1 MTPRQTPGEEEN
13 STYQNPKLKS
23 HHICN
28 IYVLK
33 ADQVTPISNAPVNCL
48 DQADAAGS
56 ASHVERWDPDPSDC
70 PPNVSVSETGHLY
83 VMLLLR
89 GWWHV
94 AKQLYLDTLLSTHTL
109 SCHCSNLNFILPLIV
124 SEVYIG
130 NRTVRDELKEAR
142 RWYDCPLRSD
152 MAVHV
157 VECVIFQLCGSLFH
171 NINCPP
177 PPNLCHGCCLYDD
190 KFSAVVTLVA
200 LSEDWWSSEAGNPSP
215 LRRDFRNLFLITPH
229 GRGCAVMTPSQHDTT
244 GNRYRALKVNVLLE
258 NYLSSDKCRGCLR
271 MRQSTDGSTSFS
283 SQS

>member
-13 STYQNPKLKS
+13 STYQNPKLRS

-33 ADQVTPISNAPVNCL
+33 ADQVTPISSAPVNCL

-56 ASHVERWDPDPSDC
+56 ASHVERWDPNPSDC

-177 PPNLCHGCCLYDD
+177 P
-190 KFSAVVTLVA
+190 KIFVTAVACMMINSVR
-200 LSEDWWSSEAGNPSP
+200 LSPWLHSVRIDGLQRLAIHHHCVGISGICSWSHRMAG
-215 LRRDFRNLFLITPH
+215 
-229 GRGCAVMTPSQHDTT
+229 AVQ
-244 GNRYRALKVNVLLE
+244 
-258 NYLSSDKCRGCLR
+258 
-271 MRQSTDGSTSFS
+271 
-283 SQS
+283 